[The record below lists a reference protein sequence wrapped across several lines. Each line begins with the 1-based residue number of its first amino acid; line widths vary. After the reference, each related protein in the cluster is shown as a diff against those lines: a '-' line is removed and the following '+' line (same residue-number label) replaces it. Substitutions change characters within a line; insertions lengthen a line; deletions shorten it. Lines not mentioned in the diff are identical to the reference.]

1 MDVFMNVREMI
12 GHTPILKLG
21 NLDSDYKAD
30 IYTKL
35 ELMNPAGSVKD
46 RVGVYM
52 LEDARKNGLLHEG
65 GTIVLATAGNTG
77 IGLALAALN
86 QGYEVIFTVPEKFSI
101 EKQQIMAALG
111 AKIVHTPRAEG
122 MLGAQRRAEEIMA
135 EIPGAISI
143 NQFTNQA
150 NPLAHFETTGP
161 EIYKQMDGK
170 IDYFVAGAGSGG
182 TFTGV
187 MKYLRSQNPNVVGVL
202 ADPVGSIIGGGEHGD
217 QAADDAQAQQHHEDR
232 AIALSGHIL
241 FQQPPVQQIDRAVD
255 NDVCCKDN
263 LRIFH
268 IHCLGNRV
276 RDSRHKQAR
285 QQDHQSKRRQNQ
297 VQQCKAA
304 ECFLITFHDFSSCV
318 SAGFLRKLT
327 SFLFFV
333 HCRWNTASALQWNSA
348 SSVHGCR

>member
-52 LEDARKNGLLHEG
+52 LEDARKKGLLQDG

-111 AKIVHTPRAEG
+111 AQIVHTPRSEG

-217 QAADDAQAQQHHEDR
+217 YDIEGIGNDFIADTMDITYVDKVIKVTDEESFDAVRRLARREGIIAGTSSGAA
-232 AIALSGHIL
+232 L
-241 FQQPPVQQIDRAVD
+241 V
-255 NDVCCKDN
+255 
-263 LRIFH
+263 
-268 IHCLGNRV
+268 
-276 RDSRHKQAR
+276 
-285 QQDHQSKRRQNQ
+285 
-297 VQQCKAA
+297 AA
-304 ECFLITFHDFSSCV
+304 E
-318 SAGFLRKLT
+318 KLAREVDGGNIVT
-327 SFLFFV
+327 LFADRGDRYLSKGIF
-333 HCRWNTASALQWNSA
+333 
-348 SSVHGCR
+348 GIG